1 MQGESPAC
9 FQWWLTRNILNF
21 SLSSMPDFSKRSY
34 QKELLDRDDIP
45 FEDIKQNMHE
55 LETINTF
62 LGGHNITLAGI
73 KKLMSRVSHPP
84 AFGVAHPNTIYICE
98 IGCGGGDNLR
108 AIQHYCKKK
117 SINIKLIGIDIN
129 PHCIAYAQS
138 RKENEGI
145 QFICSDYATASFT
158 QKPDIIF
165 SSLFCHHFT
174 ENELQ
179 QQFLW
184 MKKHSSL
191 GFFVN
196 DLHRHTLAYH
206 SIKLLTTLFS
216 KSYLVKND
224 APLSV
229 ARGFKKNELTE
240 LLQQSSI
247 IHYQLKWKWAFRWLL
262 IYHKPKEN

>member
-1 MQGESPAC
+1 
-9 FQWWLTRNILNF
+9 
-21 SLSSMPDFSKRSY
+21 MPDLSNRSY
-34 QKELLDRDDIP
+34 KKELLDGDDIP
-45 FEDIKQNMHE
+45 LDDIKQNMHE
-55 LETINTF
+55 LDVINTW
-62 LGGHNITLAGI
+62 LGGHQITIQGLQEI
-73 KKLMSRVSHPP
+73 MKQVSPQQQLH
-84 AFGVAHPNTIYICE
+84 VCE

-108 AIQHYCKKK
+108 AIQQYCKKK
-117 SINIKLIGIDIN
+117 SIPVKLKGIDIN

-145 QFICSDYATASFT
+145 EFTCSNYATASFI

-174 ENELQ
+174 NNELQ
-179 QQFLW
+179 LQFQW
-184 MKKHSSL
+184 MKEHSTL

-196 DLHRHTLAYH
+196 DLHRHALAYH
-206 SIKLLTTLFS
+206 SIKLLTCLFS
-216 KSYLVKND
+216 KSHLVKND

-229 ARGFKKNELTE
+229 ARGFKRNELAE

-262 IYHKPKEN
+262 IFKHD

>member
-1 MQGESPAC
+1 
-9 FQWWLTRNILNF
+9 
-21 SLSSMPDFSKRSY
+21 MPDLSKRSY
-34 QKELLDRDDIP
+34 QKELLDGDDIP

-55 LETINTF
+55 LDVINTW
-62 LGGHNITLAGI
+62 LGGHQITI
-73 KKLMSRVSHPP
+73 KGLQQLMNRVSHPQ
-84 AFGVAHPNTIYICE
+84 ALHICE

-108 AIQHYCKKK
+108 AIQEYCKKK
-117 SINIKLIGIDIN
+117 SIPVKLIGVDIN

-145 QFICSDYATASFT
+145 EFICSDYSKAMFT

-174 ENELQ
+174 EDELQ
-179 QQFLW
+179 QQFVW
-184 MKKHSSL
+184 MKNNSKF

-196 DLHRHTLAYH
+196 DLHRHLLAYH

-229 ARGFKKNELTE
+229 ARGFKKDELIE
-240 LLQQSSI
+240 ILQQSSI
-247 IHYQLKWKWAFRWLL
+247 IHYQLTWKWAFRWLL
-262 IYHKPKEN
+262 VFKHE